1 MAGDEHAA
9 AYRLHAEIC
18 AEIAQQVSDLD
29 TKLELLSMA

>member
-9 AYRLHAEIC
+9 AYRLHAQIY

-29 TKLELLSMA
+29 TKLETESG